1 MGDLNANGRQIM
13 DGANG
18 ANRGEGGQDSGI
30 GVNAEND
37 IDKGCREVYLCIVK
51 PESAMWRGWVK
62 SSLT

>member
-1 MGDLNANGRQIM
+1 MGWIGVIGLIEAR
-13 DGANG
+13 
-18 ANRGEGGQDSGI
+18 GQDSGI

-37 IDKGCREVYLCIVK
+37 IDKGCRVVYLCIVK